1 MTLQFLILNIIKVK
15 SKWIAAGL
23 AFIGG
28 TWGVHRFYLRQ
39 PELGLLYIGLKIFTG
54 LSLIGIALST
64 LIGYY
69 DGFKLIMM
77 DQDEFDRKYNSNNFR
92 DRYGYRRKVSPEQQR
107 RQGKYIL
114 LDEDEVTTAKES
126 KNIFE
131 TLKSRKETETLKQ
144 SGTRKLKDYDT
155 KGAIEDFD
163 KALKLNPHDLGV
175 HYNMA
180 CAYAME
186 EKAMESFKHLDQ
198 AVSLGFNEGAKIM
211 SQEELAYIRI
221 IPVFEK
227 FKNNRFRLTQEMV
240 DELKE
245 REKNILEEQNKKK
258 AESFSLPKSDYS
270 TLFQEQLRQEYK

>member
-1 MTLQFLILNIIKVK
+1 MK

-92 DRYGYRRKVSPEQQR
+92 DRYGFRRKVSPEQQR